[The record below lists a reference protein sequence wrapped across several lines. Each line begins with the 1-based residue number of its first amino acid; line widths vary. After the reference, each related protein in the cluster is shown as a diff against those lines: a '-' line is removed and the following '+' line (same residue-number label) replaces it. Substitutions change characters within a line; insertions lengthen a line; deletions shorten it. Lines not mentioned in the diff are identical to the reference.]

1 MNQVSNDNQQISQSA
16 LIALQRYCEQNNY
29 IRCEKL
35 SSSGYTWN
43 QRFVLVNSQYIAY
56 YNVTKS
62 FDANKFKQK
71 VLLKNLTELN
81 HPKSEKSLQR
91 ARNCITVVFQTKY
104 CQNYKSKRN
113 SNESENEQ
121 DIGHTLWIFKFDPK
135 KCDIFSEQIPNQ
147 IQNSEQNENEDQYQY
162 QQNLDANQDNNS
174 FIQSQNMQQ
183 QQQMQQSRYDQQ
195 QNASVIAS
203 RYKQSPQKQAKLEN
217 DKESKKKRMRIKW
230 DYRYNNL
237 WEEYY
242 SVFMEN
248 KNKSNFNF
256 DLDFEN
262 KFGLKIYAFVGEF
275 RKQAV
280 KNVQKIIHELIFP
293 IKIRRYL
300 EVKSNHPM
308 YQFKNRNERAYL
320 VDGMFIR
327 VAQIEIFSKESLQL
341 KKRSDA
347 SLKNS
352 IKDIISETQENKQT
366 SNQYTE
372 IYRNL
377 ETKMIAHEFKS
388 NDIIADAIH
397 QFIMSSIESFEKT
410 KENQEIKEKDLYS
423 LRVPLTCQIDY
434 LGFTCLCSAVLPLL
448 LPLKKKQ
455 IRSQNED
462 DLENLIRSEKNAN
475 NLSLI
480 HGLNRN
486 GIYLEYE
493 SQKLIDDLEL
503 LGDCLKLKPFQING
517 SRDKVSK
524 QINIYISL
532 LTEVHCLKNKD
543 LIQSDIKNEV
553 EGETRDKKLKRL
565 KILHSKQKKSDKS
578 DIQEHNKFYLMKTAT
593 TFPLQI
599 DVEGDKQ
606 KIDLF
611 KNRLRPEFLSMI
623 QCSLS
628 NGAFINSN
636 TSVNT
641 DQDDLLLAS
650 ACLKLMSDGIKNLV
664 EDLQNMVIQP
674 IGTEQLSYYFHFY
687 GVNMRHLGKVASRS
701 NLPHIKEICITDM
714 IARSSKKILRA
725 NLAKLIVNHY
735 SQSKGYQTYDAAQK
749 LENILKKDDTI
760 KESSEYDYE
769 REFITIQNSIDYDKG
784 KTSSIDKRISDSDK
798 KPISKSGFL
807 QKENSDDEQSQL
819 QEQPKSDNDAIYEE
833 EHEFQQRFDQNIQ
846 KIKDELALKFGT
858 VLKEVHI
865 EYLNL
870 MFTQDSESYDFWND
884 ILIPQIQQD
893 FDYTITYQQADSL
906 SKGYLLHAIS
916 YHWRVSFN
924 TRVETKIFQKSQ
936 PSENIN
942 FEDFHIHTHSK
953 VYKFRTLKI
962 NQIIK
967 DYNKCINLGQ
977 YDEAITYM
985 KIKKKLYQLT
995 YDKILTAP
1003 APDIESDLTVE
1014 IENTNLMK
1022 LDAKNKEAQNQKM
1035 KKGNRNRIYSR
1046 KSPPSSPSIQSQGTN
1061 AFQRGMD
1068 EVESMQQVINKF
1080 QRESIPLIQKLY
1092 KEQMPFKHAYCIKP
1106 MRTLINIYT
1115 YINSNS
1121 KDNDIKENCISQCL
1135 NLFADMQVY
1144 TQYHLGDHHPLN
1156 ADLCAIESD
1165 YNFLVHQ
1172 NEKAL
1177 QKLRDAIKKCESIL
1191 GRNHVKMSDL
1201 YQKQAIVFL
1210 NQKQNEKAL
1219 QCFQLSKSIIENKF
1233 GSESINYGKTCYEI
1247 SKIYFSTS
1255 DLQQG
1260 IKLCKQAYQ
1269 IFYQYGEDYIMQ
1281 SLNCCKQC
1289 CEAALNLKQ
1298 PKEVIEYA
1306 EKTWDILKQY
1316 DKKLKKSQRISYL
1329 EFIFEAL
1336 LRITIYSL
1344 KPEERNYLF
1353 CILLYC
1359 STEKNPFR
1367 HIVNVQEDKSKNAN
1381 SAQNLDVERQPSNLE
1396 SSISQIEPPEAM
1408 MTGKTSFDLNLDE
1421 YEQNYEDQSL
1431 NIFEDYRLRVKKL
1444 KIPDLNQDQLERASL
1459 YPDNRIFNPQQ
1470 IFEQFDQKN
1479 QIDVENRKKDLF
1491 EQLTKDISVSALDIV
1506 KNMFNDILSKKQ
1518 IIPLKDF
1525 FSNFKKYLAKNIDY
1539 EKLEQLD
1546 LYKTFIEIY
1555 GYVFFY
1561 KQLNNPE
1568 FSKYKILDYDQK

>member
-1 MNQVSNDNQQISQSA
+1 MASNDNSKISQSA
-16 LIALQRYCEQNNY
+16 LAALQRYCQQNNY

-35 SSSGYTWN
+35 SQSGYAWN
-43 QRFVLVNSQYIAY
+43 QRILFVNSQYIAY

-62 FDANKFKQK
+62 FDENKFKQK
-71 VLLKNLTELN
+71 VLLSNLTQLS
-81 HPKSEKSLQR
+81 HPTSEISLQR
-91 ARNCITVVFQTKY
+91 AKNCITIVFQTKY

-113 SNESENEQ
+113 SNESENDQ

-135 KCDIFSEQIPNQ
+135 KYDIFTEQIPNQ
-147 IQNSEQNENEDQYQY
+147 FQNSEQNEGQQQY
-162 QQNLDANQDNNS
+162 QQQQKLNANQDSSLIMQNN
-174 FIQSQNMQQ
+174 QNIQQ
-183 QQQMQQSRYDQQ
+183 QYQMQQSRYGQQ
-195 QNASVIAS
+195 QNASVVAS
-203 RYKQSPQKQAKLEN
+203 RYKQSPQRQQANLQN

-248 KNKSNFNF
+248 KNKSNYNF

-262 KFGLKIYAFVGEF
+262 KFGLKLFAFIGEF

-280 KNVQKIIHELIFP
+280 ENVRNIIHELIFP
-293 IKIRRYL
+293 VKLRRYL
-300 EVKSNHPM
+300 EVKNNHPM

-320 VDGMFIR
+320 VDGIFIR

-341 KKRSDA
+341 KKRSD
-347 SLKNS
+347 SSQKNQM
-352 IKDIISETQENKQT
+352 KDIISDTQENKQV
-366 SNQYTE
+366 SSQQTE

-377 ETKMIAHEFKS
+377 ETKMIAHEFRS

-410 KENQEIKEKDLYS
+410 KDNQEIKEKDLFS
-423 LRVPLTCQIDY
+423 LRIPLTCQIDY
-434 LGFTCLCSAVLPLL
+434 LGFTCLCSTVAPLL

-455 IRSQNED
+455 IRQQNED

-480 HGLNRN
+480 HGLTRN
-486 GIYLEYE
+486 GVYLEYE

-517 SRDKVSK
+517 IRDKISK
-524 QINIYISL
+524 QINVYISL

-593 TFPLQI
+593 TFPLQV
-599 DVEGDKQ
+599 DVDGDKQ
-606 KIDLF
+606 KMDLF

-628 NGAFINSN
+628 NGAFLNSN
-636 TSVNT
+636 NSVNT

-735 SQSKGYQTYDAAQK
+735 SQSQGYSTYEISQK
-749 LENILKKDDTI
+749 IENLLKRDDTV
-760 KESSEYDYE
+760 KEYSEYDYE
-769 REFITIQNSIDYDKG
+769 REFITVQDNIDYNKG
-784 KTSSIDKRISDSDK
+784 KTSSIDKRISDGDK
-798 KPISKSGFL
+798 KPAGKNGIV
-807 QKENSDDEQSQL
+807 QRENSEDEHINLSDQKKQDDDQ
-819 QEQPKSDNDAIYEE
+819 IYEE
-833 EHEFQQRFDQNIQ
+833 EHEFQQRFDENIQ
-846 KIKDELALKFGT
+846 SIKNEMAYKFQE
-858 VLKEVHI
+858 VLKEAHL
-865 EYLNL
+865 ECLNL
-870 MFTQDSESYDFWND
+870 MFTKDQQSIDFWNE

-893 FDYTITYQQADSL
+893 FDYTITYEQASSL
-906 SKGYLLHAIS
+906 SHGYLLHAIS
-916 YHWRVSFN
+916 YHWRLSFN
-924 TRVETKIFQKSQ
+924 KKYEIKIFDKIQ
-936 PSENIN
+936 PSDHNN
-942 FEDFHIHTHSK
+942 FIDIHVHSK
-953 VYKFRTLKI
+953 VYQFRTLKI
-962 NQIIK
+962 NQITK

-985 KIKKKLYQLT
+985 KIKKKNYQLT

-1003 APDIESDLTVE
+1003 APHLENDLTVE
-1014 IENTNLMK
+1014 IVDANLMK
-1022 LDAKNKEAQNQKM
+1022 LDAKNKELQNQKT
-1035 KKGNRNRIYSR
+1035 KKGNRYRSYSKR
-1046 KSPPSSPSIQSQGTN
+1046 QSPPSSPSIQSQGTN
-1061 AFQRGMD
+1061 P
-1068 EVESMQQVINKF
+1068 F
-1080 QRESIPLIQKLY
+1080 QREMDEEKLLQEMIKDIKNVLATLPL
-1092 KEQMPFKHAYCIKP
+1092 KHAYSIKP
-1106 MRTLINIYT
+1106 MRTLIKIYT
-1115 YINSNS
+1115 YINSNTKNTNLKEQNI
-1121 KDNDIKENCISQCL
+1121 KDCMDLQNYMLEYIK
-1135 NLFADMQVY
+1135 
-1144 TQYHLGDHHPLN
+1144 YHLGDHHPLN
-1156 ADLCAIESD
+1156 ADLCAIQSD
-1165 YNFLVHQ
+1165 YNFLVQ
-1172 NEKAL
+1172 ENEKAL
-1177 QKLRDAIKKCESIL
+1177 QSLSDAIKICKTIL
-1191 GRNHVKMSDL
+1191 GGNHVKMSDL
-1201 YQKQAIVFL
+1201 YQKQAIIFL
-1210 NQKQNEKAL
+1210 NQKQNQKAL
-1219 QCFQLSKSIIENKF
+1219 QFFQLSKSIIENKF
-1233 GSESINYGKTCYEI
+1233 GPESINYGKICYEI

-1260 IKLCKQAYQ
+1260 IQLCKQAYQ
-1269 IFYQYGEDYIMQ
+1269 IFYQHGEDYIMQ
-1281 SLNCCKQC
+1281 SLNCCRQC
-1289 CEAALNLKQ
+1289 CEAALNLRQ

-1306 EKTWDILKQY
+1306 EKTWDILKQF

-1336 LRITIYSL
+1336 LRIVIYSL
-1344 KPEERNYLF
+1344 RPEERNYLF

-1367 HIVNVQEDKSKNAN
+1367 HIVNVQENKSKNEN
-1381 SAQNLDVERQPSNLE
+1381 SVQNSSVERQPSNID
-1396 SSISQIEPPEAM
+1396 SSISQIGSPDSRM
-1408 MTGKTSFDLNLDE
+1408 RGKTSFDLNLEE
-1421 YEQNYEDQSL
+1421 YEQNYEDNTL
-1431 NIFEDYRLRVKKL
+1431 NIFEDYRQRVKKL
-1444 KIPDLNQDQLERASL
+1444 KIQDLNQDQLERASL
-1459 YPDNRIFNPQQ
+1459 YPDYRIFNPQQ
-1470 IFEQFDQKN
+1470 IFEQFDQQN
-1479 QIDVENRKKDLF
+1479 QVDVENKKKDLF
-1491 EQLTKDISVSALDIV
+1491 EQLTKDISVSALDII
-1506 KNMFNDILSKKQ
+1506 KNMFIDILSKKY

-1525 FSNFKKYLAKNIDY
+1525 FINFKKYLAKNNDY

-1561 KQLNNPE
+1561 KQLNNAE
-1568 FSKYKILDYDQK
+1568 FSKYKILDYDPK